1 MHQQERRRQRRLM
14 LKLPA
19 RIQARDADGT
29 AWEEMASCEDVSL
42 TGLRLRLRHG
52 VRRGQVLRLSLP
64 LPARFR
70 QYDLNDTS
78 YRVYVLARHVR
89 ALPGGASAVGTVFL
103 GRHPPRGNEALPSE
117 LFLFPGDEETP
128 RPPVTPGTRF
138 LLRLDAEQAPGGV
151 ACEERVEAEQLAQRG
166 AIVKATTLP
175 VAKGALLSVSEIDG
189 DFVGQAEVRTIAI
202 GADGQPRL
210 HLFFVDGSLP
220 ERLVP
225 SPAGPGGSRDEPA

>member
-1 MHQQERRRQRRLM
+1 MI
-14 LKLPA
+14 KLPA

-29 AWEEMASCEDVSL
+29 AWEEIANCEDVSL
-42 TGLRLRLRHG
+42 TGLRLRLKHG

-70 QYDLNDTS
+70 QYDLNDAS
-78 YRVYVLARHVR
+78 YRVYVLARHVHP
-89 ALPGGASAVGTVFL
+89 LPGGASAVGTVFL

-117 LFLFPGDEETP
+117 LFLFPGDEDP
-128 RPPVTPGTRF
+128 RPHAAHQTRF

-151 ACEERVEAEQLAQRG
+151 AREERVEAEQLAQRG
-166 AIVKATTLP
+166 AIVKAATLP
-175 VAKGALLSVSEIDG
+175 VAKGTLLSVSEIDG
-189 DFVGQAEVRTIAI
+189 DFEGRAEVRTIAI

-210 HLFFVDGSLP
+210 HLFFVDGPLP

-225 SPAGPGGSRDEPA
+225 PPASPGGPGGSHDEPA